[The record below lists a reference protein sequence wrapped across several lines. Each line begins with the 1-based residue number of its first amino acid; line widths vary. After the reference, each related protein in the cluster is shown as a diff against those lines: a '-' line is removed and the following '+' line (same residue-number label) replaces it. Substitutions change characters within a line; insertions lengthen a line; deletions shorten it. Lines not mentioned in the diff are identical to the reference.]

1 MDGWGARTYGQPCRG
16 CGYSWTIPV
25 ADAQAIVAGL
35 PAALAVDLRGARGQ
49 ERIPGLAWSVTAYV
63 AHVGDNLRIWAERL
77 AGITAGAATAV
88 AGYDENELATARAY
102 DGLCLEG
109 VMWSLGRAVGDWL
122 DAGGAAP
129 PGREMAHPHRG
140 VLTLAEVGRTTAH
153 DAAHH
158 RHDIGRILRG
168 GP

>member
-1 MDGWGARTYGQPCRG
+1 
-16 CGYSWTIPV
+16 V

-88 AGYDENELATARAY
+88 AGYDENELATARA
-102 DGLCLEG
+102 
-109 VMWSLGRAVGDWL
+109 
-122 DAGGAAP
+122 
-129 PGREMAHPHRG
+129 
-140 VLTLAEVGRTTAH
+140 
-153 DAAHH
+153 
-158 RHDIGRILRG
+158 
-168 GP
+168 